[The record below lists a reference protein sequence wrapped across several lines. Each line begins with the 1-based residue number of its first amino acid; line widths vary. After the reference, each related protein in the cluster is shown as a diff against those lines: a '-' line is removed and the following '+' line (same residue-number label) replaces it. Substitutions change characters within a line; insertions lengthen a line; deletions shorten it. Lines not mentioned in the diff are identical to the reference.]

1 MYFLFTKLTIK
12 HTKASHMFTER
23 SDLVVRQIVDIIKQA
38 SHQMMIMGLFV
49 VLALTW
55 GLDEALKCYQC
66 EVDQQ
71 DRVRACLMECFAG
84 I

>member
-1 MYFLFTKLTIK
+1 
-12 HTKASHMFTER
+12 
-23 SDLVVRQIVDIIKQA
+23 
-38 SHQMMIMGLFV
+38 MMIMGLFV
-49 VLALTW
+49 VLALTL

-71 DRVRACLMECFAG
+71 DRFRACLMECFAG